1 MLGDPESKEG
11 FLVLALQERN
21 VGHYTCGHFVETL
34 CSLYSQSLNPHY
46 EKFCK
51 VLRTLTTRQIKQ
63 LGLMSHAKLPGLKK
77 CKLAAFEFLTVLLQL
92 NPKLKLEEL
101 VEDSKV
107 AVAYS
112 SWRAKQQML
121 ESSMVPSHPIDSF
134 SLQIASSLDGSARF
148 NTHSKGTSL
157 QTDSVQS
164 GTSSDSLQNLADSE
178 PRFVQVALQTLLE
191 QNPEGLGFYTEQSPN
206 GRGFLRLNLN
216 TADVLHIMGGYSSK
230 NRSKGSTD
238 LAESTQSGSNSAK
251 GSHQNEQVL
260 QLAERFEETNP
271 TVLRKLAIS
280 TDKYLYSLEVNL
292 LEHGQTS
299 PQGQLCVKFGPRSA
313 ICKQME
319 APQLCLTQE
328 IGAQKDRSAEVATGM
343 SISKFGKMSLGQ
355 SREHFLSED
364 AAFKVIKCTLGGQ
377 LILPQGFKP
386 EIVHCLVQ
394 IVFYSED
401 LESNQGFLESL
412 SNLTPKCLQ
421 KVGLTISSALLAS
434 VSSKIS

>member
-34 CSLYSQSLNPHY
+34 CRLYSQSLNPHY

-63 LGLMSHAKLPGLKK
+63 LGLISHAKLPGLKK
-77 CKLAAFEFLTVLLQL
+77 CKLAAFEFLTVLLQV

-112 SWRAKQQML
+112 SWKAKQQML
-121 ESSMVPSHPIDSF
+121 ESSMVPSHRIETF
-134 SLQIASSLDGSARF
+134 SLQIASSFDGSARF
-148 NTHSKGTSL
+148 NTNSKGTSL

-164 GTSSDSLQNLADSE
+164 GTSSDSLQNLADGES
-178 PRFVQVALQTLLE
+178 RFVQVALQTLLK
-191 QNPEGLGFYTEQSPN
+191 QNPEGHGFFSEQSSN

-216 TADVLHIMGGYSSK
+216 IPDVLHIMAGYSTK

-260 QLAERFEETNP
+260 QFPERFEETNP

-280 TDKYLYSLEVNL
+280 TDKYLYSLELNVLDNS
-292 LEHGQTS
+292 QTS
-299 PQGQLCVKFGPRSA
+299 TQGELCIRFGPRSA
-313 ICKQME
+313 ICQQMK
-319 APQLCLTQE
+319 PPHLCLTQE
-328 IGAQKDRSAEVATGM
+328 IGAQKDRSAEVATGI
-343 SISKFGKMSLGQ
+343 SISKFGKLSLGK

-364 AAFKVIKCTLGGQ
+364 AAFKVIKCSLGGE
-377 LILPQGFKP
+377 LTLPQGFKP
-386 EIVHCLVQ
+386 ESGQCLVQ
-394 IVFYSED
+394 IVFYPED
-401 LESNQGFLESL
+401 LESNRGFLESL
-412 SNLTPKCLQ
+412 SNLTPKCLE

-434 VSSKIS
+434 VSAKIF